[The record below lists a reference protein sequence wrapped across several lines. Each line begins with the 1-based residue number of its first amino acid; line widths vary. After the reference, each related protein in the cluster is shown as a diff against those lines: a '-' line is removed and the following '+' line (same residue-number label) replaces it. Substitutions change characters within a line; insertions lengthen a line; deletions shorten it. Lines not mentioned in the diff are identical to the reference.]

1 MSILDSRESKLF
13 SLFKAHAS
21 SAGIDLSRSPKEYFS
36 KDEIKRRMEEDRER
50 VQSFMGLC

>member
-1 MSILDSRESKLF
+1 MSLLESRESKLF

-21 SAGIDLSRSPKEYFS
+21 SAGIDPSRSPKEYFS

-50 VQSFMGLC
+50 VQFFIGRC